1 MTEPAGPS
9 DAVGGT
15 STDTPQRL
23 HPMSWLF
30 VLLSQLRQYL
40 IPLIALFVLGRKDS
54 PGRAP
59 PSLERWDSELWPL
72 LGVAVLAAS
81 SVWRSFTYGY
91 GIGQDALRIRSGV
104 LSRSLRIIPFARI
117 HNVAIE
123 QTLLHR
129 LFGVASV
136 RLESAGSERPEA
148 EMRVLSM
155 DAAIA
160 LEALVR
166 RHTTAGRPSAVTDAQ
181 ARSTSGPTA
190 PAVGGPVTLLR
201 LPLREVVLQGLLSN
215 RGLIALG
222 AVFAALAQPGLN
234 FDWGL
239 PWRLTERLLRRTIG
253 EDQGALSRAEPL
265 LLAIYGALVLVGALV
280 VLRLLSVALTLLQ
293 DYGFTLTREGRR
305 ITVERGLISRV
316 RSSISRRRIQSW
328 TLREPLLHRLAHRRT
343 LAIDNAAGAGEEGSG
358 HTLRELAPLVTP
370 AQADRLIQDLAPATG
385 WPAVGWQRLPGSHW
399 WRRAAPAAAV
409 LLLLSLG
416 LGRLFGATGLLPL
429 LFLPLVAWSA
439 RREAELARWA
449 VTDSLVA
456 VKEGWLER
464 TWRFA
469 ELDKL
474 QAVELSRSPIDR
486 ACGTATLWLDTAG
499 ASGMGPPLRIAYLP
513 AAEAQRLADILTD
526 ALAHRPL
533 RW

>member
-1 MTEPAGPS
+1 MTDPAGTS
-9 DAVGGT
+9 DAVGDT
-15 STDTPQRL
+15 PTDTPQRL

-30 VLLSQLRQYL
+30 VLLAQLRQYL

-59 PSLERWDSELWPL
+59 PSWDRWDSELWPL

-81 SVWRSFTYGY
+81 SVWRYFTYGY

-166 RHTTAGRPSAVTDAQ
+166 RHTTVGPPSAVADAQ
-181 ARSTSGPTA
+181 ARSTSATA

-201 LPLREVVLQGLLSN
+201 LPLREIVLQGLLSN

-253 EDQGALSRAEPL
+253 EDQGALARAEPL
-265 LLAIYGALVLVGALV
+265 LLATYGALVLVCALV
-280 VLRLLSVALTLLQ
+280 ALRLLSVALTLLQ
-293 DYGFTLTREGRR
+293 DHGFTLTREGRR
-305 ITVERGLISRV
+305 ITVERGLVSRV
-316 RSSISRRRIQSW
+316 RASISRRRIQAW
-328 TLREPLLHRLAHRRT
+328 TVREPLLHRLAHRRT

-370 AQADRLIQDLAPATG
+370 AQADRLIHDLAPATG
-385 WPAVGWQRLPGSHW
+385 WPAVEWRRLPGSHW
-399 WRRAAPAAAV
+399 WRRAAPVAAV

-416 LGRLFGATGLLPL
+416 LGWHLGAAGLLPL
-429 LFLPLVAWSA
+429 LLLPLVAWAA
-439 RREAELARWA
+439 RRKAELARWA

-486 ACGTATLWLDTAG
+486 GCGTATLWLDTAG
-499 ASGMGPPLRIAYLP
+499 ASGLGPPLRIAYLP
-513 AAEAQRLADILTD
+513 AAEAQRLADILTE